1 MKRPRQRRFPESGP
15 LVSTNSKNALSVKKF
30 PERAPFLLA
39 AKVKNIHSGDFAE
52 HYAASSD
59 QIEKRHFSPDVSLE
73 ARPSPDDQTKERP
86 RPLVGFQK
94 VDPPPSTT
102 KLKKRRCGRWF
113 PESTTLLSA
122 AEVGETASASTAV
135 PRRIARPLV

>member
-73 ARPSPDDQTKERP
+73 ARPRSDDQTKERP

-94 VDPPPSTT
+94 VDPPHRQPN
-102 KLKKRRCGRWF
+102 
-113 PESTTLLSA
+113 
-122 AEVGETASASTAV
+122 
-135 PRRIARPLV
+135 